1 MMLVVNL
8 NVHLD
13 YPYVLHDM
21 VSYILF
27 LDYISYVELT
37 TLVDI

>member
-13 YPYVLHDM
+13 YLYVLHDM
-21 VSYILF
+21 ASYNLF
-27 LDYISYVELT
+27 LDYSYAEL
-37 TLVDI
+37 